1 MPQIYED
8 SRKQKAF
15 QNAIDAIYCGYGKE
29 FWDDCGVDPWERD
42 GIWINAKRYVRG
54 KF

>member
-15 QNAIDAIYCGYGKE
+15 QNAVDCIYNGYRKE
-29 FWDDCGVDPWERD
+29 NWDDCNVDPWERD